1 MTYTNYDIDGWYV
14 SLPQNWQ
21 MSLDKE
27 QQPPQIIFEVPE
39 EPVTIYISTWDFQR
53 PETGELAGREILAS
67 FVLRTFEMRN
77 IARLT
82 GYDEYYPQGFDVYMG
97 KSMTADN
104 YLMISC
110 FLCTEGSMFSFY
122 IVCGEGVDFEKYLQY
137 LKMIERN

>member
-53 PETGELAGREILAS
+53 PETGELAGRKIWLLL
-67 FVLRTFEMRN
+67 FC
-77 IARLT
+77 ARL
-82 GYDEYYPQGFDVYMG
+82 
-97 KSMTADN
+97 K
-104 YLMISC
+104 
-110 FLCTEGSMFSFY
+110 
-122 IVCGEGVDFEKYLQY
+122 CGILPG
-137 LKMIERN
+137 

>member
-1 MTYTNYDIDGWYV
+1 MTKDI
-14 SLPQNWQ
+14 
-21 MSLDKE
+21 LDSGA
-27 QQPPQIIFEVPE
+27 F
-39 EPVTIYISTWDFQR
+39 STCF
-53 PETGELAGREILAS
+53 LC
-67 FVLRTFEMRN
+67 
-77 IARLT
+77 
-82 GYDEYYPQGFDVYMG
+82 DVG